1 MAALEARVEETGGGR
16 ASEREHIDAL
26 NDLAFELR
34 FQQVSRASDLASQA
48 RERAIAAGYKRGQA
62 YAART
67 MAMTSVA
74 QQGMRVPFEL
84 LEEAKRL
91 FDEEGDDAGRAG
103 ARDGLATVY
112 EVMGDFPA
120 ALSCALEALEIARAI
135 GDPAR
140 QGYALSSAGG
150 ILAAT
155 GDVDGGVERL
165 REGLELFEGAGHLTG
180 IGRICMRL
188 SSVLN
193 GAGRPEQAWAYATRC
208 LEVGRQA
215 DNRFLVADGLGA
227 QGEAALL
234 RGDSEQAEALLRQ
247 AMEAFPPEARES
259 FSYRTQLRL
268 GDLLLQ
274 RGALQEAEQELRDAL
289 TRIDVLGVS
298 PADAASAHELL
309 SQVREQQGALA
320 EALAHSREVQRL
332 REEAAQLEA
341 RDRVAQVEARAE
353 IEAAKKDAEIHRL
366 RFVELHAM
374 QSQLVEAE
382 KMALLGKL
390 AAGTAHELNNPLGA
404 LRGSLGVLQSAV
416 ERLAAAGEGE
426 RGARIQRAVGASLQT
441 SEQAIAR
448 IAEIVESFKRFTQLD
463 QAEERRF
470 NVVEGLEAALALI
483 EPTVPEGVTL
493 ERQLRPVPDIHGGP
507 RELNHAFMTILQN
520 AVQAIDGPGSVRVAT
535 AHADGRVLV
544 RISDTG
550 RGMDAQEL
558 AALFDVGFSESGA
571 RTKMR
576 LGLSAAYAAVKAHG
590 GTLEYESEPGAGTVA
605 TVGVPVT

>member
-1 MAALEARVEETGGGR
+1 MSAGPGMAALEARVEETGGGR

-26 NDLAFELR
+26 SDLAFELR

-48 RERAIAAGYKRGQA
+48 RERAIASGYKRGQA

-91 FDEEGDDAGRAG
+91 FDEEGEDAGRAG

-227 QGEAALL
+227 QGEAALV

-259 FSYRTQLRL
+259 FCYRTQLRL
-268 GDLLLQ
+268 GHLLLQ

-332 REEAAQLEA
+332 REEAAQL
-341 RDRVAQVEARAE
+341 
-353 IEAAKKDAEIHRL
+353 
-366 RFVELHAM
+366 
-374 QSQLVEAE
+374 
-382 KMALLGKL
+382 
-390 AAGTAHELNNPLGA
+390 
-404 LRGSLGVLQSAV
+404 
-416 ERLAAAGEGE
+416 
-426 RGARIQRAVGASLQT
+426 
-441 SEQAIAR
+441 
-448 IAEIVESFKRFTQLD
+448 
-463 QAEERRF
+463 
-470 NVVEGLEAALALI
+470 
-483 EPTVPEGVTL
+483 
-493 ERQLRPVPDIHGGP
+493 
-507 RELNHAFMTILQN
+507 
-520 AVQAIDGPGSVRVAT
+520 
-535 AHADGRVLV
+535 
-544 RISDTG
+544 
-550 RGMDAQEL
+550 
-558 AALFDVGFSESGA
+558 
-571 RTKMR
+571 
-576 LGLSAAYAAVKAHG
+576 
-590 GTLEYESEPGAGTVA
+590 
-605 TVGVPVT
+605 